1 MCLQAYTLECMCV
14 RIHAC
19 KHTYIRTHTHIYI
32 YIHTYLH
39 LGAMAQFQDCLDGLG
54 AVKAALEAGQDEA
67 GT

>member
-1 MCLQAYTLECMCV
+1 MLASVHTRMYVCAHTCMQ
-14 RIHAC
+14 
-19 KHTYIRTHTHIYI
+19 TYIYTYTHTYI